1 VGRQAIYDR
10 EGDVVAYELLFRDAA
25 EAVSA
30 ADRGS
35 YATSQVIVAAFAD
48 FGIDELVDN
57 KACFVNVTREFLVGE
72 LPVPFDPARVGV
84 ELLADVAVDNDVVAG
99 VQALAE
105 QGYTIAVDQS
115 GTERGQESLL
125 PYASYAKI
133 DMLVDDRDQTLRAID
148 RCRRYPHVQLIAE
161 RLETIDDVQAAMSL
175 GFQLFQGHGL
185 GRPHVERTTTVNP
198 VRMHRIRLLVE
209 LNSGEVSLE
218 RAAAIIQHDPGL
230 AMRVLRLVNSAA
242 SGLRRTIAS
251 ITDAVTMVGTRKL
264 QQWLTLMLMADLADG
279 DEAALENTVIRARM
293 CHTLAERR
301 GVCGDTA
308 FTAGLLTGIADLVGQ
323 PTDRLTANLPLTAD
337 LSDALT
343 GNAGPLTD
351 IVHTVRDYQQG
362 PTTASITADLGT
374 DMLDAIRW
382 TNTTIGPM
390 AQAAA

>member
-1 VGRQAIYDR
+1 MGRQAIYDR

-48 FGIDELVDN
+48 FHVDELVDN
-57 KACFVNVTREFLVGE
+57 RACFVNVTREFLVGE
-72 LPVPFDPARVGV
+72 LPVPFDAARVGV

-133 DMLVDDRDQTLRAID
+133 DMLVDDRAQTQRAIE

-161 RLETIDDVQAAMSL
+161 RLETATDVEVAMSM

-209 LNSGEVSLE
+209 LNSGEVSLD

-242 SGLRRTIAS
+242 SGIRRSIAS
-251 ITDAVTMVGTRKL
+251 IAEAVTMVGTRKL
-264 QQWLTLMLMADLADG
+264 QQWLTLMLIADLADG
-279 DEAALENTVIRARM
+279 DEAALEGTIIRARM

-301 GVCGDTA
+301 GISGDTA
-308 FTAGLLTGIADLVGQ
+308 FTAGLLTGLADLLGQ
-323 PTDRLTANLPLTAD
+323 PTDRLAEHLPLTED

-343 GNAGPLTD
+343 GRAGPLTD
-351 IVHTVRDYQQG
+351 IVRTVRDYQQG
-362 PTTASITADLGT
+362 PTGNDLGA
-374 DMLDAIRW
+374 DMLEAIRW
-382 TNTTIGPM
+382 TTNTLRPM
-390 AQAAA
+390 AGAAA